1 MTINCPWASK
11 CGLLENAKKHFGS
24 AFVVGLS
31 SYPRQKCTYRTQLA
45 WQCFLLVMLAPV
57 LLKLH
62 RTIQQINI
70 RETNC
75 IIHQLGIYP
84 VDNFIHLFN
93 NWGLVYEDR
102 TLVAWMIFPKV
113 AVKSLPL
120 GFMPWL
126 LSCLQC
132 TVLKLVDS
140 ASPPLLSHSNF
151 YFSLPQLLSFQ
162 LQQAMEQSDVPVTSI
177 IFSPSNIG
185 TYQENSL
192 WELMKWSLKGNFFD
206 L

>member
-1 MTINCPWASK
+1 MTTKLPL
-11 CGLLENAKKHFGS
+11 GLQVWSFGEWKKHFGS
-24 AFVVGLS
+24 AFVVELS

-57 LLKLH
+57 LRKLH
-62 RTIQQINI
+62 STIQQINI
-70 RETNC
+70 RETSC
-75 IIHQLGIYP
+75 IIHWMGIYP
-84 VDNFIHLFN
+84 VDNFIHPFN
-93 NWGLVYEDR
+93 NWDLVYEDR

-113 AVKSLPL
+113 TVTSLPL

-140 ASPPLLSHSNF
+140 ASLPLLSHSNF
-151 YFSLPQLLSFQ
+151 YFALPQLLSFQ
-162 LQQAMEQSDVPVTSI
+162 LQQAMEQSDIPITSN
-177 IFSPSNIG
+177 FSQQYWHISREFVMGINEMIP
-185 TYQENSL
+185 E
-192 WELMKWSLKGNFFD
+192 GNFFD

>member
-1 MTINCPWASK
+1 MTLVHARA
-11 CGLLENAKKHFGS
+11 L
-24 AFVVGLS
+24 LS

-57 LLKLH
+57 LQKLH
-62 RTIQQINI
+62 STIQQIN
-70 RETNC
+70 
-75 IIHQLGIYP
+75 
-84 VDNFIHLFN
+84 N

-113 AVKSLPL
+113 TVTSLPL

-162 LQQAMEQSDVPVTSI
+162 LQQAIEQSDVPLTSI
-177 IFSPSNIG
+177 FSQQYWHISREFVMGINEMITEG
-185 TYQENSL
+185 KLL
-192 WELMKWSLKGNFFD
+192 WTLMKFSQLFLKGKVWTSV
-206 L
+206 